1 MKRFIVACVAAACF
15 VSSASAGE
23 QLLFTKGASKSGPS
37 LALDY
42 MSDGKAVGLQIE
54 IMAPVKGQLDFS
66 GFGKNLPK
74 GFVAEHSVV
83 NGKIIAI
90 VVNDRSEPLPVGM
103 IELGTI
109 KSRGGSGEFVLDHLE
124 VADANA
130 RVISVETVQ

>member
-1 MKRFIVACVAAACF
+1 MKRLIVACVAVAGF
-15 VSSASAGE
+15 VSSASAE
-23 QLLFTKGASKSGPS
+23 DQLLFTKGVSKSGPS

-42 MSDGKAVGLQIE
+42 LSDGKAVGLQIE
-54 IMAPVKGQLDFS
+54 IMAPAKGQLDFS
-66 GFGKNLPK
+66 GFGNKLPK

-83 NGKIIAI
+83 DGKIIAI
-90 VVNDRSEPLPVGM
+90 IINDSSKPLPVGM

-124 VADANA
+124 AADASA